1 MKKAMHLLMMMVV
14 AMSAAGCAS
23 NRGGNIYGGIS
34 EGDLYKV
41 IQYSEKNK
49 K

>member
-1 MKKAMHLLMMMVV
+1 MKKAMNLLMTMAVV
-14 AMSAAGCAS
+14 MSVAGCAS
-23 NRGGNIYGGIS
+23 NRGGSIYGGIS
-34 EGDLYKV
+34 EGDLYKI